1 MAVINSVLGPLDTSR
16 LGFTLMHEHVMSST
30 AGAYRDYPELL
41 GENPVEKGVEALKK
55 AKEGGVDTIVDMTTL
70 DLGRDVTYLAEVS
83 KKSGVNI
90 IAVTGWWLDTPRA
103 FTGVSADQ
111 LSDLFV
117 KEVTDGISGTRIKAG
132 ILKAAADIQG
142 VTPAL
147 ETVLRAVARAHHK
160 TLAPI
165 VLHSYS
171 PGQVAR
177 QQIAILRDEGINL
190 KRVKIDH
197 SNDTTDVEY
206 LTWILEQG
214 CYLGLDRYPGRNT
227 SPLARTKTLKA
238 LIDAGY
244 KDKLCISHD
253 ITAVGVKAA
262 NPEVPD
268 EVRLRT
274 NPHGYLYIKN
284 VVFPQLKEM
293 GVSDRVIRDLC
304 ITGPHNFFD
313 GR

>member
-214 CYLGLDRYPGRNT
+214 CYLGLDRYPGRGT

-253 ITAVGVKAA
+253 ITAVRVMAA

-284 VVFPQLKEM
+284 VVFPQLKEV